1 MACGAEGVH
10 AITIQPFRWIFR
22 SPSSEWG
29 IWKGPGKK
37 KPVSGMD
44 ITKQL
49 RGIKFMRIFWNR
61 ISQKTRLRESGP
73 EQRNPSY
80 SQETHPGSRIPG
92 KGF

>member
-1 MACGAEGVH
+1 
-10 AITIQPFRWIFR
+10 
-22 SPSSEWG
+22 
-29 IWKGPGKK
+29 
-37 KPVSGMD
+37 MD

-49 RGIKFMRIFWNR
+49 REVEIMRLFWNR
-61 ISQKTRLRESGP
+61 KYQKTRLRESGP

>member
-49 RGIKFMRIFWNR
+49 RDIKFMRLFWNR
-61 ISQKTRLRESGP
+61 IFHKTRLHESGP
-73 EQRNPSY
+73 ERRNLSC
-80 SQETHPGSRIPG
+80 SLETQPGYRTPD